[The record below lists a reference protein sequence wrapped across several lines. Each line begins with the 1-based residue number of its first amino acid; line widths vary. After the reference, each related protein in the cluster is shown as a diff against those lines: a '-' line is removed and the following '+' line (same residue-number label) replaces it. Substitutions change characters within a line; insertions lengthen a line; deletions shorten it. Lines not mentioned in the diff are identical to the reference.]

1 MAVVNFVMKYYIW
14 FLIGIILILLAIIGA
29 YADKTNFGQG
39 KKDETDK
46 KENTDNTL
54 KNVKLG
60 EVVGQNSSSVNKDAL
75 NVPESEPHKLES
87 EGSAGDQT
95 SIQQNNIENTK
106 SETIENNSNNAIS
119 VEKTEIKENKS
130 NPTLNGVSNISSSSL
145 NIEDKLNKLNE
156 EINDILPEKE
166 LIDSSLLE
174 DVGDMS
180 LDYKEKNVFDEK
192 NDFNFDD
199 LKLPEIK
206 KPKKEIE
213 DVWKK

>member
-1 MAVVNFVMKYYIW
+1 MAVIDFVMEYYIW

-46 KENTDNTL
+46 KTNADNNL

-60 EVVGQNSSSVNKDAL
+60 EALGQNSASVDKDTLDNPKSELQKSESESSVVGQT
-75 NVPESEPHKLES
+75 NVQQINNENIKSESLES
-87 EGSAGDQT
+87 NPNEKVDADKTDTNGNELSAT
-95 SIQQNNIENTK
+95 S
-106 SETIENNSNNAIS
+106 
-119 VEKTEIKENKS
+119 
-130 NPTLNGVSNISSSSL
+130 NGVSNISSKSL

-156 EINDILPEKE
+156 EINDFLPEKE
-166 LIDSSLLE
+166 LIDSSLLD
-174 DVGDMS
+174 DVSDMS
-180 LDYKEKNVFDEK
+180 LDDKDSNIFDKK
-192 NDFNFDD
+192 NDFDFDD

-213 DVWKK
+213 DVWK